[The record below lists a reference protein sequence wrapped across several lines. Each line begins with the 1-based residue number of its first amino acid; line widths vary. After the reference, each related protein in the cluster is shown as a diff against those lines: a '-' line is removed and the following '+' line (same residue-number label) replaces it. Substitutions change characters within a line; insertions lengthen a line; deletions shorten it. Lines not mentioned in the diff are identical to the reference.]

1 VSRATLAAGQIRTG
15 RRRFAYRFI
24 ETRADFVIARLNPW
38 SRSRF
43 ALLRRARENLTLAIA
58 SRIIRHLHRA
68 FKGLSTDE
76 IYDVLME
83 QLLMAVKKYD
93 PAITEN
99 VKITAEKID
108 EVMAH
113 ARRSHPTRWPISRQ
127 RDANPH
133 RT

>member
-1 VSRATLAAGQIRTG
+1 
-15 RRRFAYRFI
+15 
-24 ETRADFVIARLNPW
+24 
-38 SRSRF
+38 
-43 ALLRRARENLTLAIA
+43 
-58 SRIIRHLHRA
+58 LHRA

-93 PAITEN
+93 PAYTEK